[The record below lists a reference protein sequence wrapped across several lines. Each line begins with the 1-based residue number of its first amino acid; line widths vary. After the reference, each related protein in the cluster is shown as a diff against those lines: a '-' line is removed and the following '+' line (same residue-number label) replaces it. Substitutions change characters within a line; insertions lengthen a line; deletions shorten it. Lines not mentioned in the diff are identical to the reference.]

1 MKYHVVIKASQ
12 CTYIHKSIPQLS
24 QCKLIKTV
32 RWTLNNEV
40 RNIIMSGFKSFSQ
53 KTTSNESIKLAP
65 VNEHSDVSTPTENQP
80 EATPTPEKEPNET
93 SDQPDPNNK

>member
-40 RNIIMSGFKSFSQ
+40 RNRIMSGFKSFSQ
-53 KTTSNESIKLAP
+53 KTTGNEGTKLAP
-65 VNEHSDVSTPTENQP
+65 TANEHSEVSSPTENQP
-80 EATPTPEKEPNET
+80 EPTPNPEPET
-93 SDQPDPNNK
+93 TDQPDPNNK